1 MRRVLVIGGSV
12 GGLMAGSLL
21 HKAGWEVTVSER
33 AVGDLT
39 GRGAGLGVSAE
50 LVDVMAR
57 AGVRFEPSAGVV
69 QHALV
74 WMDAS
79 GEILFEHRRSRMASA
94 WARVY
99 QPLRDAL
106 PAGVYRQGKT
116 LERVEQDSQSVTAL
130 FVDGSREEGDL
141 LVAADGALS
150 TVRKQYLPEVQPRFA
165 NYVAWRGLVEERD
178 MPHATLEAVSGRIVF
193 CFPESGMLLC
203 MRVPG
208 ERLYFIWYRTIACE
222 ALAVSCSTR
231 VILAPI
237 SKAAR
242 PSATRSASSAT
253 TARRRSCTT
262 SQPFGVRPRSLSDPA
277 LPTFCRTHADGRIRP
292 RIAVGTPIA
301 GRPPHGSVRAEFPH
315 TALIASR

>member
-150 TVRKQYLPEVQPRFA
+150 TVREQYLPEVQPRFA

-178 MPHATLEAVSGRIVF
+178 MPHATVEAVSGRIVF

-222 ALAVSCSTR
+222 ALAVSWKHSRYLGADLEGRPTER
-231 VILAPI
+231 DPKRIIRDYGAPKILYDIAAIRGCRRSLRIPPCRR
-237 SKAAR
+237 SAAR
-242 PSATRSASSAT
+242 
-253 TARRRSCTT
+253 
-262 SQPFGVRPRSLSDPA
+262 
-277 LPTFCRTHADGRIRP
+277 HADGRIRP

-301 GRPPHGSVRAEFPH
+301 GRPARDRTGGIPAYGSYRE
-315 TALIASR
+315 